1 MIGVLLDNG
10 WKAKLRPEYQL
21 LLFAAR
27 GGNSAEFPAELE
39 RLLSEPIDWTVLLRI
54 AQKHRLLE
62 MLYWTLR
69 QRNNRTIPEEFLSKI
84 EKASSFTAKINERLL
99 TEIVSITKIANQAQI
114 PLIHM
119 KGAALAASVYSE
131 SWLRHHGDLDILVP
145 LEHFV
150 PMLDLLKGEQYE
162 PTVIESNKKA
172 TWATLHRAEVRA
184 LGWAVTVRHRRK
196 LIAVDLHWRLMKNS
210 VLSIPIADAWRSRSS
225 FDYRGTQISVF
236 EPSMNFLYLA
246 RHAAKHGWTHL
257 RWIADL
263 IALTESP
270 GFDFEALLQFATKY
284 KYRRFALFS
293 LELVRRCPGTRL
305 PDSLVAAIEAD
316 PVVGQ
321 QADFVWQRLFVEE
334 QDLKPKDCLAHL
346 SSMEDS
352 RLRAMYIYADA
363 LTTPTL
369 RDWEQSPLALP
380 LFGLFHLLRPIRLLK
395 QYCFRKKRQ

>member
-1 MIGVLLDNG
+1 MLGVSLDNG
-10 WKAKLRPEYQL
+10 LNAKLKPEYQL

-54 AQKHRLLE
+54 AKKHRLLE

-69 QRNNRTIPEEFLSKI
+69 KRNGTIPEEFLSKLS
-84 EKASSFTAKINERLL
+84 KASSFTAKINDRLL

-145 LEHFV
+145 LEHFAQ
-150 PMLDLLKGEQYE
+150 MLDLLKGEQYE
-162 PTVIESNKKA
+162 PTVIETKKKA
-172 TWATLHRAEVRA
+172 TWETLHRAEVRA

-196 LIAVDLHWRLMKNS
+196 LIAIDLHWRLMKNS
-210 VLSIPIADAWRSRSS
+210 VLSIPIADAWKYRSS

-236 EPSMNFLYLA
+236 EPSINFLYLA

-263 IALTESP
+263 VALTESRE
-270 GFDFEALLQFATKY
+270 FDVEAALQFATKY
-284 KYRRFALFS
+284 RYRRFALFAF
-293 LELVRRCPGTRL
+293 ELVRRCPGTRL

-321 QADFVWQRLFVEE
+321 QADFVWQRLFIEE
-334 QDLKPKDCLAHL
+334 RGLNEKDSLAHL
-346 SSMEDS
+346 SAMEDGPM
-352 RLRAMYIYADA
+352 RAMYIYADA
-363 LTTPTL
+363 LASPTL
-369 RDWEQSPLALP
+369 RDWEQSPLTSP
-380 LFGLFHLLRPIRLLK
+380 FFSIFYILRPLRLLMR
-395 QYCFRKKRQ
+395 YGFRGKR

>member
-10 WKAKLRPEYQL
+10 SKAKLKPEYQL
-21 LLFAAR
+21 LLFIAR
-27 GGNSAEFPAELE
+27 GSNATEFPAELE
-39 RLLSEPIDWTVLLRI
+39 RLLSEPIDWTILLRI

-69 QRNNRTIPEEFLSKI
+69 QHNGTIPEEFLSKI

-99 TEIVSITKIANQAQI
+99 REIVSITKIANQAQI

-119 KGAALAASVYSE
+119 KGTALAASVYSE

-145 LEHFV
+145 IEHFAQ
-150 PMLDLLKGEQYE
+150 MLDLLKGEQYE
-162 PTVIESNKKA
+162 PTLIETKKKA

-184 LGWAVTVRHRRK
+184 LGWAVTVKHPGK

-210 VLSIPIADAWRSRSS
+210 VFSIPIAEAWNHRSS
-225 FDYRGTQISVF
+225 FDYRGNQIPIF

-263 IALTESP
+263 VALAECRD
-270 GFDFEALLQFATKY
+270 FDFEALLQFATKY
-284 KYRRFALFS
+284 EYRRFVLFS

-305 PDSLVAAIEAD
+305 PDSVVSAIEAD
-316 PVVGQ
+316 PAVRQ
-321 QADFVWQRLFVEE
+321 QADFIWQRLFIEE
-334 QDLKPKDCLAHL
+334 RNLTEKECLAHL
-346 SSMEDS
+346 SALENS
-352 RLRAMYIYADA
+352 RLRAMRIYADA
-363 LTTPTL
+363 LANPTL

-380 LFGLFHLLRPIRLLK
+380 WFGLFYILRPLRLIV
-395 QYCFRKKRQ
+395 QYALRRKR

>member
-1 MIGVLLDNG
+1 M
-10 WKAKLRPEYQL
+10 RPEYQL

-27 GGNSAEFPAELE
+27 GGNCAEFPAELE
-39 RLLSEPIDWTVLLRI
+39 RLLSEPIDWTALLRI

-69 QRNNRTIPEEFLSKI
+69 QRNRTIPEEFLSKI

-119 KGAALAASVYSE
+119 KGAALAASVYNE

-145 LEHFV
+145 VEHFA

-162 PTVIESNKKA
+162 PTVIETKEKA
-172 TWATLHRAEVRA
+172 TWETLHRAEVRA
-184 LGWAVTVRHRRK
+184 LGWAVTVRHSRK
-196 LIAVDLHWRLMKNS
+196 LISIDLHWRLMKNS
-210 VLSIPIADAWRSRSS
+210 VCSIPIAETWNHRSF
-225 FDYRGTQISVF
+225 FDYRGNQIPVF

-263 IALTESP
+263 VALAESRE
-270 GFDFEALLQFATKY
+270 FDFEALLQFATRY
-284 KYRRFALFS
+284 EYRRFVLFA

-305 PDSLVAAIEAD
+305 PDSVVSAIEVD
-316 PVVGQ
+316 PAVRQ
-321 QADFVWQRLFVEE
+321 QAEFIWQQLFIEE
-334 QDLKPKDCLAHL
+334 RDLTAKECLAHL
-346 SSMEDS
+346 SALEDS
-352 RLRAMYIYADA
+352 RFRAMRIYADA
-363 LTTPTL
+363 FATPTL

-380 LFGLFHLLRPIRLLK
+380 LFGLFHLLRPMRLLK
-395 QYCFRKKRQ
+395 QYGFRKKRR